1 MIRLAW
7 ITLILCLNVWASPDS
22 RSFDAG
28 EQELIRTRLLE
39 AGLDSAHVKTLP
51 LDSLHCYP
59 GAWRINLHGR
69 DLPDYYRS
77 FQTKEVVDKVRSFIK
92 GNESLLVDVERRHR
106 VSRYVVAS
114 ILMIE
119 SRLGRNWGDYRV
131 PDLFLSLLLLP
142 EHAQGLNL
150 DSALVREAREGRE
163 RQRDEL
169 EELLDKRAAKRSR
182 WAAREFCALHDL
194 FPQGEWSGLEGSWA
208 GAMGLP
214 QFLPS
219 SLAAYGDDGDGDGR
233 VDLYQLPDAAM
244 SIGRYLKENGW
255 RGKLTEKKRRKAIK
269 AYNHSENYV
278 NAVLRLARDAGMP
291 AP

>member
-1 MIRLAW
+1 MLRLTFGALLFCV
-7 ITLILCLNVWASPDS
+7 TVWASPSS
-22 RSFDAG
+22 RPFDAI
-28 EQELIRTRLLE
+28 EQQLIRDRLLDSK
-39 AGLDSAHVKTLP
+39 LDSAFVMTLP
-51 LDSLHCYP
+51 LDTLRCYP

-69 DLPDYYRS
+69 DLPDYYKS
-77 FQTKEVVDKVRSFIK
+77 FQKADVVEKVRSFISE
-92 GNESLLVDVERRHR
+92 NEALLINVERRHR

-142 EHAQGLNL
+142 EHAGGLNL

-169 EELLDKRAAKRSR
+169 EELLDTRAARRSR
-182 WAAREFCALHDL
+182 WALGEFRAVVEQ
-194 FPQGEWSGLEGSWA
+194 FPLAEWQALEGSWA
-208 GAMGLP
+208 GAMGMP

-278 NAVLRLARDAGMP
+278 NAVLKLARDAGMAGP
-291 AP
+291 